1 MRGSA
6 GLRRP
11 TSKDRTVSASPA
23 TAKLSPRLAIVMLL
37 GVGAAFAAN
46 HVSARIAFDH
56 GASVAASVTVRA
68 MTTALILFVLMRIQG
83 VPMALPR
90 GLRAKALVAGVL
102 IAAQSYSLYS
112 AVALIPPALALL
124 VFQTSPMLYVLLTWA
139 LGKEAPRWSALP
151 PMLVALIGLAFALDL
166 HWYELAARWTEI
178 GTGVLWALASGISMV
193 IVYYL
198 NANALKPLDNR
209 LRTFVM
215 TAVTAVILG
224 IAGAASD
231 RLALPRD
238 AVGWTGLAL
247 LTGFYCVAMISV
259 FFVIPRVPATTT
271 AALNFEPIAALGLA
285 WLVLGHTV
293 TPLQLAGAFVTVGS
307 IAWLGVSKR

>member
-1 MRGSA
+1 MRA
-6 GLRRP
+6 
-11 TSKDRTVSASPA
+11 
-23 TAKLSPRLAIVMLL
+23 
-37 GVGAAFAAN
+37 
-46 HVSARIAFDH
+46 
-56 GASVAASVTVRA
+56 
-68 MTTALILFVLMRIQG
+68 Q
-83 VPMALPR
+83 
-90 GLRAKALVAGVL
+90 ALVAGVL

-151 PMLVALIGLAFALDL
+151 PMLVALVGLAFALDL
-166 HWYELAARWTEI
+166 RWHELAARWTEI
-178 GTGVLWALASGISMV
+178 GAGVLWALASGISMV

-293 TPLQLAGAFVTVGS
+293 TPLQLAGAFAHRRLDRLAG
-307 IAWLGVSKR
+307 RF